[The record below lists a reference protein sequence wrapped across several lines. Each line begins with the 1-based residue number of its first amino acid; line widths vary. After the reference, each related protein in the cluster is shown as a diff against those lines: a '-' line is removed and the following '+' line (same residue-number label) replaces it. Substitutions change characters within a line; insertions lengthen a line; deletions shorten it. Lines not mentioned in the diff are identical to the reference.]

1 MALLHAAV
9 PILRAAVAEVE
20 VGGVGGGAAKVAGF
34 GSLPAF
40 DAHVRS
46 WVAALPAALEA
57 QLLEQMRTLDA
68 YQLIAELRAYASPSQ
83 EVRKVVGG
91 VLALLG
97 RDGEQT
103 VEWDAARQ
111 FLKVA
116 LFQKEMREMAI
127 SRDSEVTLTS
137 HLSPQP

>member
-34 GSLPAF
+34 SSLPAF

-57 QLLEQMRTLDA
+57 QLLEQASDYPTL
-68 YQLIAELRAYASPSQ
+68 PTC
-83 EVRKVVGG
+83 
-91 VLALLG
+91 LL
-97 RDGEQT
+97 T
-103 VEWDAARQ
+103 THTA
-111 FLKVA
+111 
-116 LFQKEMREMAI
+116 
-127 SRDSEVTLTS
+127 
-137 HLSPQP
+137 